1 MILDELKKEL
11 PAYQIKQITAEDY
24 AALFALQQTNPTY
37 FSKMQDHPVTF
48 AESIAG
54 TTELP
59 PNTTREQK
67 FYIGFYR
74 GGNLEAIMD
83 YIVGY
88 PEPHTVWI
96 GLFMVDGTKKRTGI
110 GKTILR
116 AFFAVLKQ
124 YGIARVR
131 LAYIE
136 GNEESHAF
144 WNAMGFQAVS
154 KATSKQEGR
163 NDWDLVVMNV
173 NV

>member
-1 MILDELKKEL
+1 MKKKL
-11 PAYQIKQITAEDY
+11 PAYHIKHITAEDH

-54 TTELP
+54 TTALP
-59 PNTTREQK
+59 PNTAREQK

-74 GGNLEAIMD
+74 GDNLEAIMD

-88 PEPHTVWI
+88 PEPHTVWV
-96 GLFMVDGTKKRTGI
+96 GLFMVDGAKKRTGI
-110 GKTILR
+110 GKAILR
-116 AFFAVLKQ
+116 TFFAVLKQ
-124 YGIARVR
+124 HGIARVR

-136 GNEESHAF
+136 GNEESRAF

-154 KATSKQEGR
+154 KATSKEEGR
-163 NDWDLVVMNV
+163 NDWNLIVMNATL
-173 NV
+173 